1 MYICTKMK
9 YIEKENLLYLSE
21 NDCIIIKS
29 QQKKNES
36 ILIECIDGILN
47 VDNVSAKRIKE
58 LSMEQEQLVILE
70 NLNKKKVK
78 VKTFYKN
85 PLVLEI
91 DNNCKIT
98 YHLQNRQLV

>member
-1 MYICTKMK
+1 
-9 YIEKENLLYLSE
+9 
-21 NDCIIIKS
+21 
-29 QQKKNES
+29 
-36 ILIECIDGILN
+36 
-47 VDNVSAKRIKE
+47 
-58 LSMEQEQLVILE
+58 MEQEQLVILE

>member
-1 MYICTKMK
+1 MIVLLL
-9 YIEKENLLYLSE
+9 NL
-21 NDCIIIKS
+21 NR
-29 QQKKNES
+29 KKNES